1 MFEPSKAELQLV
13 GNILENDWQGFFD
26 GASEQSLKSGS
37 DEGEGTGRVRVAYQ
51 AFVLP
56 PLRVAFPMSR
66 FAAPMGTN
74 DGRHAWSA
82 GFGFCQAADEMTLEY
97 LVLLNGLGFRAG
109 LLGLVGR
116 MGLRWGRGWGY
127 RRLGGRGTG
136 ALDRCFVG
144 RLGAC
149 LDQLVGFGEVTRGGI
164 GGNGAELPEVLAS
177 VAAFG

>member
-1 MFEPSKAELQLV
+1 MALAFGLAFL
-13 GNILENDWQGFFD
+13 
-26 GASEQSLKSGS
+26 ASL
-37 DEGEGTGRVRVAYQ
+37 
-51 AFVLP
+51 
-56 PLRVAFPMSR
+56 
-66 FAAPMGTN
+66 
-74 DGRHAWSA
+74 A
-82 GFGFCQAADEMTLEY
+82 GWVC
-97 LVLLNGLGFRAG
+97 AG
-109 LLGLVGR
+109 
-116 MGLRWGRGWGY
+116 GRGWGY